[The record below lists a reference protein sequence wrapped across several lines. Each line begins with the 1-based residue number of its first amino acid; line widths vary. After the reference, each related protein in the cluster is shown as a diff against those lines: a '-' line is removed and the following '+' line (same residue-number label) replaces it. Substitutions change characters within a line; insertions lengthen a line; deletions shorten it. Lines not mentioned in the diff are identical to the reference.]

1 MSKKTGALFHYRIKS
16 EEIYLVA
23 LCQQQ
28 ICQYSCLLYYKIF
41 SSNTKKRGMDDNDV
55 SLPFFRSDSIY

>member
-16 EEIYLVA
+16 IPSSSLSTTNMPVY
-23 LCQQQ
+23 
-28 ICQYSCLLYYKIF
+28 LLYYKIF